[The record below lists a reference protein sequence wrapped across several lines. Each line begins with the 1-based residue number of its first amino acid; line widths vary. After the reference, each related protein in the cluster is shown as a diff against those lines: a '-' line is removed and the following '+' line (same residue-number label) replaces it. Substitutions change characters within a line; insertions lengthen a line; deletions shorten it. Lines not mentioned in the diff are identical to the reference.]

1 MKDNVDPTR
10 DDSDPQVGELWW
22 FGNCKKHFLI
32 VSKEK
37 PPDTM
42 RSYQWLYK
50 LYCLETGKDDAIY
63 KGNMNAHGRGWF
75 RKVSP

>member
-1 MKDNVDPTR
+1 MKNNIDPTR

-22 FGNCKKHFLI
+22 FAACKKHFLI

-37 PPDTM
+37 PSNAM
-42 RSYQWLYK
+42 RSYQWFYK
-50 LYCLETGKDDAIY
+50 LYCLETAKDDTIY
-63 KGNMNAHGRGWF
+63 KGNMNAHGKGWF

>member
-1 MKDNVDPTR
+1 MKNNIDPTR
-10 DDSDPQVGELWW
+10 DDSDPQVGEVWW
-22 FGNCKKHFLI
+22 FETCKKHFLI

-37 PPDTM
+37 PPNTM